1 MITKQIILRYRA
13 PGHVRFQL
21 PAVVCQMGAGERLV
35 GVLNKI
41 DGVYRVDLYRRR
53 CKLSIRYHEAFCRFE
68 QIARVLHQTI
78 SELERA
84 GKLKPVAVA
93 STSRA
98 MPLMQIRQSTP
109 VQWAR
114 EKVRDIKETVAALG
128 ILLRQGLKRGPKLFQ
143 DPKKLAFEF
152 ANDVLVLYLIKVH
165 WHRIVNHWIV
175 HPIKYR
181 YEWAAIFYLTYLL
194 IRSRLPKK

>member
-1 MITKQIILRYRA
+1 MSTKQIILRYRA

-21 PAVVCQMGAGERLV
+21 PPLICQTEAGKRLIEA
-35 GVLNKI
+35 LNKLE
-41 DGVYRVDLYRRR
+41 GVYRVDLYPRR
-53 CKLSIRYHEAFCRFE
+53 CKLSIRYHEAFCNFE
-68 QIARVLHQTI
+68 QIAQALHQTI
-78 SELERA
+78 SQLERE
-84 GKLKPVAVA
+84 GTLKPVSMV
-93 STSRA
+93 SSRS

-109 VQWAR
+109 VRWVR
-114 EKVRDIKETVAALG
+114 EKVQDLKETVTAVG
-128 ILLRQGLKRGPKLFQ
+128 ILLRQGLKRGPKILQ

-181 YEWAAIFYLTYLL
+181 YEWAAVFYLTYLL
-194 IRSRLPKK
+194 VRSRLPKK